1 MMSYIHFSYFYSL
14 IVKSNNI
21 LLHKSNFNDTKI
33 KKCLYSLFHYV
44 FLIFYWYQMK
54 YKLINIFKTIR
65 INFYPLDRIESEV
78 WRNVDRFITFKIIST
93 TLFEESQV
101 ILDKKYNPNNIKYFF
116 IKTKIRWKI
125 FEENNQRLIYKK
137 DFLLLQSFRF
147 DISAWYINE
156 RFSFKDEIYKLSL
169 LN

>member
-1 MMSYIHFSYFYSL
+1 
-14 IVKSNNI
+14 
-21 LLHKSNFNDTKI
+21 
-33 KKCLYSLFHYV
+33 
-44 FLIFYWYQMK
+44 MK
-54 YKLINIFKTIR
+54 YKLINIFKAIR
-65 INFYPLDRIESEV
+65 INFYPLDRIEAEV

-101 ILDKKYNPNNIKYFF
+101 ILDKRYNPNNIKYFF
-116 IKTKIRWKI
+116 ITTKIRWKI
-125 FEENNQRLIYKK
+125 FDENNERLIYKK